1 MTESSITRESLI
13 SRIRRDEGPAW
24 NELVNLYAPLVAF
37 WCRRQGIADA
47 DIRDLEQ
54 EVFFA
59 VSRSI
64 DRYRPTESSGS
75 FRAWLWAVTR
85 HKIIDALRRAQ
96 RSPAASGGSTA
107 LKIINNTPDSSVP
120 ERLDDSDVAERSQ
133 FALLVRRALE
143 QVRSEFEPR
152 SWQAFWSTTIDGL
165 SVPIVAQQ
173 MAMSPAAV
181 RQHRSRILRRLRQ
194 QLGETN

>member
-1 MTESSITRESLI
+1 MTESSSTRQSLI

-24 NELVNLYAPLVAF
+24 NELVSLYSPLVAF

-85 HKIIDALRRAQ
+85 HKIIDSLRRAQ
-96 RSPAASGGSTA
+96 RTPAASGGSTA
-107 LKIINNTPDSSVP
+107 LKIFSNAPDSSVP

-173 MAMSPAAV
+173 LEMSPAAI